1 LNRKNQTEY
10 QLMPKTNRQYL
21 KFKPAIFLLILLF
34 SSQASSQDSS
44 MTIQN
49 IVIMGNDVTDDNVIL
64 RELLIHL
71 GDPPDESKLLES
83 RRRLMNLYLFNRV
96 EFKLYPQDE
105 KSLILLIE
113 VTEKIY
119 FYPLPIL
126 TIQERD
132 WSKWSYGLS
141 AVHTNFRGQNERL
154 WVGFWFGYRPGFGLR
169 FSDQWAGDSLHLN
182 TGFSITKNTITHR
195 TIPDMEE
202 GHITG
207 SIMLGKWWGYHFN
220 TAFTF
225 HYDRIEV
232 EPQFKYLMQS
242 GHTIEHTFGLELALR
257 HDTRD
262 LYFFPSN
269 GWFNNLK
276 LFQYGF
282 FENYNHYNRVE
293 LDLRNYQKV
302 GPIILAG
309 RFYQN
314 SLFGDVP
321 VYRMNYLG
329 YSERIRGHFY
339 YTAEG
344 RHVQILSAETRFN
357 ILPVQ
362 YFSLNLPPIPQQYL
376 HNLKFGVS
384 TSLFIDTGSIWN
396 NSFEH
401 HINNYKTGF
410 GFGIL
415 FHLPY
420 VEIFR
425 IDCGFNREWES
436 QLIFEVGVVF

>member
-1 LNRKNQTEY
+1 MKIKN
-10 QLMPKTNRQYL
+10 KTQSTYI
-21 KFKPAIFLLILLF
+21 FFIFLFFFINFSILK
-34 SSQASSQDSS
+34 SQDSTK
-44 MTIQN
+44 TIQN
-49 IVIMGNDVTDDNVIL
+49 IVIMGNEVTGDNVIV
-64 RELLIHL
+64 RELLVHV
-71 GDPPDESKLLES
+71 GDIPNEEKLQES
-83 RRRLMNLYLFNRV
+83 RQRLMNLYLFNRV

-126 TIQERD
+126 TIHERD

-141 AVHTNFRGQNERL
+141 AIDQNFRGQNERVWL
-154 WVGFWFGYRPGFGLR
+154 GFWFGYRPGFGIR

-182 TGFSITKNTITHR
+182 TGFSITKSNITHR
-195 TIPDMEE
+195 TIPDFEE
-202 GHITG
+202 SHITG
-207 SIMLGKWWGYHFN
+207 NIMLGKWWGHHFN
-220 TAFTF
+220 TAATF
-225 HYDRIEV
+225 HYDRIKV
-232 EPQFKYLMQS
+232 DPQFQYLMQS
-242 GHTIEHTFGLELALR
+242 GKFVEHTFGVEFSIR

-262 LYFFPSN
+262 LYYYPSD
-269 GWFNNLK
+269 GWFNNIK
-276 LFQYGF
+276 LFNYGL
-282 FENYNHYNRVE
+282 FETYNHYNRVE
-293 LDLRNYQKV
+293 VDLRKYQEV

-314 SLFGDVP
+314 SLFGNVP
-321 VYRMNYLG
+321 VYRMNYIG

-339 YTAEG
+339 ESAEG

-357 ILPVQ
+357 IIPVQ
-362 YFSLNLPPIPQQYL
+362 YFSLNVPPLPEQYL

-384 TSLFIDTGSIWN
+384 ASLFVDSGIIWSN
-396 NSFEH
+396 PLEH

-425 IDCGFNREWES
+425 IDYGFNRDWRG
-436 QLIFEVGVVF
+436 QLILEVGVVF